1 MLHQQAAADQS
12 STQVAEASGPS
23 SSSLSSLSFSSSS
36 SSCSPACAS
45 SSSSSCPQGSQR
57 AASRVIK
64 AVRCTC
70 TQRPLSFDLP
80 APQSVPGPAKSAS
93 NSASNASCI
102 TAEAGIPATA
112 ATATAAAST
121 VISSVEATHESNKT
135 SLSASSEAMHSD
147 EEQAGLLVGSR
158 GQDALGLP
166 SSCAGC
172 FSAWVET
179 CAMTG
184 LGLDALSTAL
194 LELAD
199 GHSLALTTFCM
210 PSTAI
215 CTDSP
220 CSRLCASHL
229 GPFLFYTSHNA
240 DCPMRP
246 LIPTIRLCM
255 IVHCTLRH
263 NFCSTNRS
271 QVLATSA
278 CKE

>member
-1 MLHQQAAADQS
+1 MTCCISKLLLTRAVHRQQKHLD
-12 STQVAEASGPS
+12 PLPPLCLL
-23 SSSLSSLSFSSSS
+23 SLSLPLPLPVHQLALPPRLLPVHRAVSALHPGSSRQSDVH
-36 SSCSPACAS
+36 AH
-45 SSSSSCPQGSQR
+45 G
-57 AASRVIK
+57 
-64 AVRCTC
+64 
-70 TQRPLSFDLP
+70 QRPLSFDLP

-112 ATATAAAST
+112 AAATAAAST
-121 VISSVEATHESNKT
+121 VLSLVEATHESNKT

-246 LIPTIRLCM
+246 LIPTI
-255 IVHCTLRH
+255 
-263 NFCSTNRS
+263 
-271 QVLATSA
+271 
-278 CKE
+278 